1 MKDEEILFNNDG
13 NVTISEST
21 YKNICL
27 KLDENSPTLRYLLN
41 KKDKN
46 IKNAIKYLE
55 EKRIRNKAII
65 DVDVL
70 EGILN
75 EESEWVYMKQV

>member
-1 MKDEEILFNNDG
+1 MIEEI
-13 NVTISEST
+13 TIHSNGSITMSETT

-27 KLDENSPTLRYLLN
+27 KLGENSPTYLYLLRQ
-41 KKDKN
+41 KEKN
-46 IKNAIKYLE
+46 IANAIKYLE
-55 EKRIRNKAII
+55 EKRIRNKAIV

-75 EESEWVYMKQV
+75 DKI

>member
-1 MKDEEILFNNDG
+1 MKDQDILFNNDG
-13 NVTISEST
+13 SITISQST

-27 KLDENSPTLRYLLN
+27 KLDKNSPTYLYLLR
-41 KKDKN
+41 KKERN
-46 IKNAIKYLE
+46 IANAIKYLE
-55 EKRIRNKAII
+55 KRRIRYKAIV

-75 EESEWVYMKQV
+75 EL

>member
-75 EESEWVYMKQV
+75 EESE

>member
-1 MKDEEILFNNDG
+1 MDKKVIKFDE
-13 NVTISEST
+13 NVVIDEST
-21 YKNICL
+21 YKNMCL
-27 KLDENSPTLRYLLN
+27 KLEENSPTYLYLLRQ
-41 KKDKN
+41 KEKN
-46 IKNAIKYLE
+46 ITNAIKYLE

-75 EESEWVYMKQV
+75 EFR

>member
-1 MKDEEILFNNDG
+1 MKDKDILFNNDG
-13 NVTISEST
+13 SITISEST

-27 KLDENSPTLRYLLN
+27 QLSENNHTYLYLL
-41 KKDKN
+41 KQKERN
-46 IKNAIKYLE
+46 IAYAIEYLE
-55 EKRIRNKAII
+55 KNRIRNKAIV

-75 EESEWVYMKQV
+75 EL

>member
-1 MKDEEILFNNDG
+1 MNEERITINSDG
-13 NVTISEST
+13 SVTLSELT

-27 KLDENSPTLRYLLN
+27 RLEENSLTYWHLL
-41 KKDKN
+41 KQREKN
-46 IKNAIKYLE
+46 IKNAVKYLE
-55 EKRIRNKAII
+55 EKRIRDKTIV

-75 EESEWVYMKQV
+75 ERKYNE